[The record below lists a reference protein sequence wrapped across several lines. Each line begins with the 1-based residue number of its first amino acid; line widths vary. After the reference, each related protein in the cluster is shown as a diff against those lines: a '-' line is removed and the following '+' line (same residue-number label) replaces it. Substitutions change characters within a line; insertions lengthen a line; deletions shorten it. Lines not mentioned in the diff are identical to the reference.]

1 MGKSF
6 SIQKLLKRGRY
17 SARVY
22 LLKTVTYFV
31 EALID
36 SVVVVQQKDCIERMH
51 GPMCTLP
58 PISLSTLPLHVH
70 VHIVHVH
77 HLLLSTLK
85 QIPTRPPLARLASYL
100 PPPDALASTPQLRL
114 HNIETQL

>member
-36 SVVVVQQKDCIERMH
+36 LVVVQQKDCIERMH

-58 PISLSTLPLHVH
+58 PISPQPTLPLHVH

-85 QIPTRPPLARLASYL
+85 QIPTRLPLARLTSLMHSPLIQHKYEYIRNTA
-100 PPPDALASTPQLRL
+100 Q
-114 HNIETQL
+114 I